1 MINKG
6 IIILGSSRSKGDTF
20 QMANYVSNKTG
31 FPIID
36 LKEKKIGEFDYD
48 NQYAEDDEFMPIIR
62 QIAKNYQTIIVAS
75 PVYWYSMSGIM
86 KTFFD
91 RLSDIIRY
99 EKDTGRMFRGKSMA
113 AISCS
118 GPDIVDGFYMPYR
131 ESANYLGMQYLG
143 EVHTWITEGA
153 IDEEVKSKLNM
164 FIAKLNQPAEF

>member
-1 MINKG
+1 MTNKG

-20 QMANYVSNKTG
+20 QMANYVSDKTG
-31 FPIID
+31 YPIID
-36 LKEKKIGEFDYD
+36 LKEKRIGEFDYD
-48 NQYAEDDEFMPIIR
+48 NLYDDDDEFMKIIR
-62 QIAKNYQTIIVAS
+62 QIAINYQTIIIAS

-99 EKDTGRMFRGKSMA
+99 EKDTGRMFRGKSLA

-131 ESANYLGMQYLG
+131 ESANYLGMKYIAD
-143 EVHTWITEGA
+143 VHTWLSEGV
-153 IDEEVKSKLNM
+153 ISKEVKSKLDN
-164 FIAKLNQPAEF
+164 FIAQVQNSGQA